1 MRLAMITRVIPA
13 LLALVLLTLGAC
25 ADSGTQNATESAAD
39 NSTENGTDG
48 SAASGTENSAEDG
61 TEDTSE
67 VASRH
72 GGVAVSVDLPEGWAE
87 AGEDLARMVPEAAT
101 MYVNEDACAGEFC
114 TNLNAMVI
122 PTQAADLDEF
132 HEATRQEVTQQLGG
146 EIVREERV
154 EVDSRGGHE
163 LEYTG
168 QMMQRDL
175 RFLQRYTL
183 AGDKA
188 VVVTFT
194 GAVDTFEEWR
204 ADAEAMLGSII
215 VEEEG

>member
-1 MRLAMITRVIPA
+1 MITRVIIPAMLALA
-13 LLALVLLTLGAC
+13 LLALGAC
-25 ADSGTQNATESAAD
+25 ADS
-39 NSTENGTDG
+39 STD
-48 SAASGTENSAEDG
+48 SRAEDG
-61 TEDTSE
+61 TESDAEDGAEGGAEDGTENDAEDGAEGSSE

-122 PTQAADLDEF
+122 PTQAANLDEF

-194 GAVDTFEEWR
+194 GAADTFEEWR
-204 ADAEAMLGSII
+204 ADAEAMLGSVI